1 MGRKKSRW
9 DTLSKRLMK
18 RTHESVSTLWLAR
31 YLGAV
36 DVVGVMLRRRDH
48 EGHAFIQLDARQ
60 RRDPHVEEDA
70 KQHSQRDE
78 AEHVCHDHGHS

>member
-1 MGRKKSRW
+1 MG
-9 DTLSKRLMK
+9 SKQFS
-18 RTHESVSTLWLAR
+18 HSIIVVGPR

-48 EGHAFIQLDARQ
+48 EGHAFVQLDACQ

-70 KQHSQRDE
+70 KEHSQRDE